1 MGTQQRHIRFD
12 WAIKRLLRNKANY
25 KVLEGFLSELLREDV
40 TIINIGDS
48 EGNQDYPENKFN
60 RVDVLVENDKKE
72 LFIIELQN
80 SSEADY
86 LLRMLYGVS
95 RVITNHIH
103 LGEDYRNV
111 RKVYSVNIV
120 YFEIG
125 QGTDYVYHGR
135 NEFRGI
141 HHQDVLKLSKKQED
155 FFGYPDISRLF
166 PEYYIIKVN
175 DFNDIAKDSLDEWI
189 YFLKNDV
196 IPDNFKAKGLSE
208 ARETLRFD
216 KLPQE
221 EQERYRRYVDQI
233 VFERNAIQDAKEK
246 GLAEGREKGLE
257 EGLQQGL
264 EEGREKGLEEGRE
277 KGKQETNEAIILNAY
292 HMKLSIEQIQALTG
306 LPQSVIENVIDAE
319 AKRQVK

>member
-1 MGTQQRHIRFD
+1 METQQRHIRFD

-40 TIINIGDS
+40 KIISIGDS

-95 RVITNHIH
+95 RVITNHIN
-103 LGEDYRNV
+103 LGDDYRKV

-141 HHQDVLKLSKKQED
+141 HHQDILKLSKKQES
-155 FFGYPDISRLF
+155 FFGYADISRVF

-175 DFNDIAKDSLDEWI
+175 DFNDVAKDSLDEWI
-189 YFLKNDV
+189 YFLKNDR
-196 IPDNFKAKGLSE
+196 IPDNFKAKGLPE
-208 ARETLRFD
+208 ARKALRFD
-216 KLPQE
+216 KLSQK
-221 EQERYRRYVDQI
+221 EQEQYRRYVDQ
-233 VFERNAIQDAKEK
+233 VLFERNAIQDAKEK
-246 GLAEGREKGLE
+246 GLAEGKAEGLAEGKAEREKLE
-257 EGLQQGL
+257 REL
-264 EEGREKGLEEGRE
+264 EKEREQRLKE
-277 KGKQETNEAIILNAY
+277 KKEAVLKSFRAN
-292 HMKLSIEQIQALTG
+292 LSIATISDITG
-306 LPQSVIENVIDAE
+306 LPEDEIQQIIKSE
-319 AKRQVK
+319 K